1 MYTSGASG
9 VGDLDPRALRRDID
23 DLRRRVDANEQHAIG
38 RQHVAT
44 TVPFGQSLS
53 MQATH
58 TGSVGLEFGMW
69 VVPIDLRLP
78 MQLKRVWSTVASTDG
93 NLAEFCATLYRAD
106 QFLRERDNASRPVRL
121 KKVRRLGTYGQTAT
135 AATRWTIDLDRE
147 ELLDPAEASFFMGFQ
162 GNTKAEWHCPYGT
175 LAHYPV
181 RGFRTTST
189 IGDSSAIG
197 DAPDTLSIPGGAS
210 ATVTPPAFVLY
221 SAFGI
226 SLYEDRTL

>member
-1 MYTSGASG
+1 
-9 VGDLDPRALRRDID
+9 
-23 DLRRRVDANEQHAIG
+23 
-38 RQHVAT
+38 
-44 TVPFGQSLS
+44 

-69 VVPIDLRLP
+69 VVPIDLKFP
-78 MQLKRVWSTVASTDG
+78 MQLKRVWSVVSSSDSG
-93 NLAEFCATLYRAD
+93 HLAEFCVALYRAD
-106 QFLRERDNASRPVRL
+106 QFIHERDSASKPVRL
-121 KKVRRLGTYGQTAT
+121 KKIRRLGTFGLSTT
-135 AATRWTIDLDRE
+135 SETRWTIDLDRE

-162 GNTKAEWHCPYGT
+162 GNTKAKWHCPYGT

-189 IGDSSAIG
+189 IGDASLIG